1 MNALCR
7 LLDMQSR
14 YARILAM
21 KPQLVCLSAF
31 TSICLL
37 LNSSPADSGGPAKKL
52 PIVFRDITKAA
63 GLYEPLA
70 GIMGHGAAVG
80 DFDNDGKTD
89 IYVGGFCDR
98 PNAEYKPANGP
109 VKNHLFRN
117 LGNGKFAIVDQPVIS
132 YFGRTSGAVFADLR
146 NSGNLDLY
154 AANNTKGKSN
164 KSADPQKSAQLRYS
178 QLFRNDKAKFSDVSE
193 ASGACPKRLGTARN
207 IGVLDYDGDG
217 LLDLF
222 VVEDKFIK
230 GPSCRLFRNKGN
242 LQFEDV
248 TKEVGLPEDIFG
260 LGLAVADL
268 NGDGR
273 PDFFVPH
280 SNRLFLSQV
289 KDAKT
294 TYREAVELREVFT
307 WPVLPKLKNED
318 WPCGAHFADL
328 NNDGL
333 LDLVVTVHCTQ
344 ARNKVFINE
353 GLKDGVPRF
362 RDVTKEVGLGDTV
375 PVRCP
380 HVEVQDFDN
389 DGLPD
394 IYTSAAWMDDKG
406 NITPLIYRNLGI
418 KDGLPRFAPPFPLTP
433 SPTPSKGEGSP
444 GMVYF
449 PAGPSLDFD
458 NDGRIDLFLVNWFQG
473 NHCRLLHNQ
482 SPKKNWLAVQVQ
494 GKKMNRM
501 GIGAQVKVYA
511 TGTKTLL
518 GFQEVTTGY
527 GYASGQVAYCHFGL
541 NDVAQVDVDVKL
553 PDGRHITRAKVAANQ
568 RLTIPAP

>member
-1 MNALCR
+1 
-7 LLDMQSR
+7 
-14 YARILAM
+14 
-21 KPQLVCLSAF
+21 
-31 TSICLL
+31 
-37 LNSSPADSGGPAKKL
+37 
-52 PIVFRDITKAA
+52 
-63 GLYEPLA
+63 
-70 GIMGHGAAVG
+70 MGHGAAVG
-80 DFDNDGKTD
+80 DFDGDGKVD

-98 PNAEYKPANGP
+98 PNSEYLPAKGP

-117 LGNGKFAIVDQPVIS
+117 LGNGKFEIVDQPVVS

-146 NSGNLDLY
+146 NSGWLDLY

-164 KSADPQKSAQLRYS
+164 KADDPQKSAQVRYS
-178 QLFRNDKAKFSDVSE
+178 NLFQNDKGKFIDVSE
-193 ASGACPKRLGTARN
+193 PSGACPKRIGTARN

-230 GPSCRLFRNKGN
+230 GPSCRLFRNLGDMK
-242 LQFEDV
+242 FKDV
-248 TKEVGLPEDIFG
+248 TKEVGLPGDIFG

-273 PDFFVPH
+273 PDLFVPH

-289 KDAKT
+289 KEGKT
-294 TYREAVELREVFT
+294 AYREAVELRDVFT
-307 WPVLPKLKNED
+307 WPILPKLKNED

-344 ARNKVFINE
+344 ARNKVFLNG
-353 GLKDGVPRF
+353 GLKDGIPQF

-394 IYTSAAWMDDKG
+394 IYTSAAWLDDKG
-406 NITPLIYRNLGI
+406 NVTPLIYRNTGI
-418 KDGLPRFAPPFPLTP
+418 KDGLPRFEAPKKFDAT
-433 SPTPSKGEGSP
+433 
-444 GMVYF
+444 MVYY

-458 NDGRIDLFLVNWFQG
+458 GDGRIDLFLVNWFQG

-482 SPKKNWLAVQVQ
+482 STKKNWLDVRVE

-501 GIGAQVKVYA
+501 GIGAQVKVYHP
-511 TGTKTLL
+511 GTKTLL

-527 GYASGQVAYCHFGL
+527 GYASGQEAICHFGL
-541 NDVAQVDVDVKL
+541 NDVATVDVEVKV
-553 PDGRHITRAKVAANQ
+553 PDGKSIARSKVAANQ
-568 RLTIPAP
+568 RLTIAEP